1 MFFNFICGLF
11 AHYIFYILFLIH
23 KLFNI
28 KQRSLYNTNVSSNPV
43 QGEVYSTHIMWSS
56 LSVTCDR
63 SVVFSKGNLVSSTNK
78 TDSHDIIEILLKVSL
93 STINPTLYSTE
104 YQEYDFYTYT
114 RKTTN
119 QDVIINKY
127 NVLIVRLLNT
137 HSKVLKPIGLVYHV
151 HGTLNIDIYRG
162 RVNSLVI
169 TYMDGVSLIG
179 LIRHIVVPAQ
189 WPW

>member
-1 MFFNFICGLF
+1 
-11 AHYIFYILFLIH
+11 
-23 KLFNI
+23 
-28 KQRSLYNTNVSSNPV
+28 
-43 QGEVYSTHIMWSS
+43 
-56 LSVTCDR
+56 VTCDR

-179 LIRHIVVPAQ
+179 LTRHIVVPAQ
-189 WPW
+189 

>member
-1 MFFNFICGLF
+1 M
-11 AHYIFYILFLIH
+11 
-23 KLFNI
+23 
-28 KQRSLYNTNVSSNPV
+28 
-43 QGEVYSTHIMWSS
+43 
-56 LSVTCDR
+56 
-63 SVVFSKGNLVSSTNK
+63 
-78 TDSHDIIEILLKVSL
+78 
-93 STINPTLYSTE
+93 E

-119 QDVIINKY
+119 QDVIISKY

-137 HSKVLKPIGLVYHV
+137 HSKVLKPIGLGYHV

-179 LIRHIVVPAQ
+179 LTRHIVVPAQ
-189 WPW
+189 